1 MRGASSENIR
11 LEFLTCAPSANL
23 FVDDELSQV
32 YAIPTTGFFCV
43 FVCFYIS
50 FCETIVV
57 LLVFHFLI
65 HLHPFG
71 FYDYLFLNKFSLNL
85 CRETA
90 VDLLYAM
97 KTGDGFSA
105 EL

>member
-1 MRGASSENIR
+1 MLTYLLTTSYRKCMR
-11 LEFLTCAPSANL
+11 FLPP
-23 FVDDELSQV
+23 V
-32 YAIPTTGFFCV
+32 FCV
-43 FVCFYIS
+43 FVCFYFS

-57 LLVFHFLI
+57 LLAFHFLI
-65 HLHPFG
+65 HLLPFG
-71 FYDYLFLNKFSLNL
+71 FYDYLFLDKFSLNI

-97 KTGDGFSA
+97 KAGDGFSA